1 MFPTT
6 RMRRLRGN
14 PLLRKMISET
24 RLSPDDFI
32 YPFFVVEGKK
42 RKESIDSMPGIF
54 RLSDDIVLRDIK
66 KLKDSG
72 ISAFLFFGIPEIKDE
87 KASQAYAHDG
97 VIQRCIEKI
106 RKKHDDILLVTDVC
120 LCEYTNHGHC
130 GVVKEGKILNDE
142 TVDLLSETALSHAKA
157 GADLIAP
164 SDMMDGRVKAIREKL
179 DGGGFSHIP
188 IMSYSVK
195 YASSFYGPFSD
206 AAQSAPS
213 FGDRKTHQMNFANS
227 REAIRAMKEDIEE
240 GADIVM
246 VKPAL
251 PSLDIIKSARDS
263 FDIPVAAYQVSG
275 EYSMIKSA
283 AKSGCID
290 EKSCIIES
298 LTSIKRAGA
307 DIIISYFAKD
317 LPNLI

>member
-54 RLSDDIVLRDIK
+54 RLSDDIVLREIK

-72 ISAFLFFGIPEIKDE
+72 IRAFLFFGIPEIKDE
-87 KASQAYAHDG
+87 KASQAYAPDG

-195 YASSFYGPFSD
+195 YASSFYGPFRD

-283 AKSGCID
+283 AKSGYID